1 MGDFCSVDAQTHPD
15 TPRWRRGL
23 PWILLALGLVAA
35 YAYNF
40 YEMWRR
46 WFPAWRRTDLGLYD
60 RIMEGESY
68 YTHAPLVPL
77 VSLIMAILLIRHT
90 RIPVR
95 RRPVLGGAVLAGSLL
110 FHLVSSLARVNF
122 ASGFSLIGVVAG
134 LVLMLWGTTALRR
147 LWFPIAFLFFMVPL
161 PQVSIYQLNFRL
173 KMLAA
178 DLGVSAANLMGVVAE
193 QNSNTVLLMGGK
205 TLTIANVC
213 GGLRTLISLIAF
225 GALYAYVCK
234 LRGAWRL
241 GLFAMSVPV
250 AVAANAIRIVTLIL
264 VADVWNTEVATG
276 FFHDFSGL
284 MVYGLAF
291 GMMFGLERVVL
302 GVRKWVGRPATVL
315 PLFHGIQR
323 GAEED
328 GQWPRMLRASASPA
342 GWTAVVLVLLTA
354 AGANWLNRSVPPL
367 WTGKVAAEAVPKTL
381 RVAGRQLRG
390 RDIPVPRY
398 VMDILETE
406 DILRRQY
413 TTQGNPPIEFQLVFS
428 EDNRKGTHPPD
439 VCLEGGGWDIV
450 AKAPLSLTNV
460 ESRGLVPC
468 REIIARKAN
477 QRRYHLY
484 TYCCG
489 DVYTASF
496 WEQQLRILL
505 NGLLNRNA
513 SGALIEVSTPVNDD
527 LEEARR
533 RSKHLFAVAVPYL
546 DRNLP

>member
-1 MGDFCSVDAQTHPD
+1 MDAQTSPD
-15 TPRWRRGL
+15 TPRWRRVL
-23 PWILLALGLVAA
+23 PWVLLALGLVAA
-35 YAYNF
+35 YAYNA
-40 YEMWRR
+40 YEMWGR
-46 WFPAWRRTDLGLYD
+46 WFPKWRRTNLGLYD

-95 RRPVLGGAVLAGSLL
+95 RRPVVGGALLAGSLV

-122 ASGFSLIGVVAG
+122 ASGFSIIGVVAG
-134 LVLMLWGTTALRR
+134 LVLMLWGTTAFRR

-178 DLGVSAANLMGVVAE
+178 DLGVFAANLLDVAAE

-250 AVAANAIRIVTLIL
+250 AVLANAIRIVTLII

-291 GMMFGLERVVL
+291 GMMFGVERLVL
-302 GVRKWVGRPATVL
+302 AGREWIGCPAKIL
-315 PLFHGIQR
+315 PLFQGIQR
-323 GAEED
+323 GPDED
-328 GQWPRMLRASASPA
+328 GQWPRMLRAAASPA
-342 GWTAVVLVLLTA
+342 GWTAAVLVLVTA

-367 WTGKVAAEAVPKTL
+367 WTGKIADDAVPKTL
-381 RVAGRQLRG
+381 RVAGRELRG
-390 RDIPVPRY
+390 RDIPVPSY
-398 VMDILETE
+398 VIDILETE
-406 DILRRQY
+406 DILLRQY
-413 TTQGNPPIEFQLVFS
+413 RAEGGTPIHFQLVFS

-450 AKAPLSLTNV
+450 AKTAVELRNV
-460 ESRGLVPC
+460 EGHSTVSC
-468 REIIARKAN
+468 WEIIARKSSE
-477 QRRYHLY
+477 QSYHLY
-484 TYCCG
+484 SYRCG
-489 DVYTASF
+489 DTYTPSF
-496 WEQQLRILL
+496 WKQQLTIFL

-513 SGALIEVSTPVNDD
+513 SGALIEVSMPVNGS

-533 RSKHLFAVAVPYL
+533 RSMRLFAVAVPYL